1 MAKIDSIV
9 LAQEERL
16 NFISRCRRRGM
27 REKDIIR
34 SVKIELGYEIYT
46 ERDLNDDYELLLAD
60 WRKRKEENVDFIQM
74 DAYMKRQALIDEC
87 WQQWE
92 VSKEI
97 QREREVQKYT
107 KSRKGKGDED
117 EIVEDDYEVKKVK
130 EKQGLGNPQYLYLIA
145 QQYEAQEKLMGTQK
159 LIETSATTVDLA
171 SAKVNEVRKIVE
183 GFKPKAI
190 GVKSEKSETET
201 YIKVTNE
208 QPIEEEKEELTLRE
222 LMESEE
228 NFEEND

>member
-1 MAKIDSIV
+1 MTKIDSIV

-27 REKDIIR
+27 REKDIMR
-34 SVKIELGYEIYT
+34 FVKSELGYEIYT
-46 ERDLNDDYELLLAD
+46 ERDLKDDYELLIVD

-92 VSKEI
+92 SSKEL

-107 KSRKGKGDED
+107 KSRKGKKGED
-117 EIVEDDYEVKKVK
+117 EVVENDYEIKKVK

-145 QQYEAQEKLMGTQK
+145 QQYEAQEKLMGTQRM
-159 LIETSATTVDLA
+159 IETSATTVDLA

-190 GVKSEKSETET
+190 GVKSENSDEV

-208 QPIEEEKEELTLRE
+208 QPIEEEEEKLTLRE
-222 LMESEE
+222 LMESEK
-228 NFEEND
+228 EEEDE

>member
-1 MAKIDSIV
+1 MAKVDSIV

-27 REKDIIR
+27 REKDIMR
-34 SVKIELGYEIYT
+34 SVKSELGYEIYT
-46 ERDLNDDYELLLAD
+46 ERDLKDDYDLLIVD

-92 VSKEI
+92 TSKEM
-97 QREREVQKYT
+97 QSEREVQKYT
-107 KSRKGKGDED
+107 KSRKGKKGED
-117 EIVEDDYEVKKVK
+117 KVIEDDYEVKKIK

-145 QQYEAQEKLMGTQK
+145 QQYEAQEKLMGTQRT
-159 LIETSATTVDLA
+159 IETSATTVDLA

-190 GVKSEKSETET
+190 GVKSENSDET
-201 YIKVTNE
+201 YTKVTNE
-208 QPIEEEKEELTLRE
+208 QPIEEETEKLTLRE
-222 LMESEE
+222 LMESEKE
-228 NFEEND
+228 VEDE

>member
-1 MAKIDSIV
+1 M
-9 LAQEERL
+9 
-16 NFISRCRRRGM
+16 
-27 REKDIIR
+27 
-34 SVKIELGYEIYT
+34 
-46 ERDLNDDYELLLAD
+46 
-60 WRKRKEENVDFIQM
+60 
-74 DAYMKRQALIDEC
+74 
-87 WQQWE
+87 
-92 VSKEI
+92 
-97 QREREVQKYT
+97 QKYT

-208 QPIEEEKEELTLRE
+208 QPIEEEKEELTLRD

-228 NFEEND
+228 EMGDE